1 MGQGRKRRR
10 SDHQSGKA
18 VGTSTGGRDP
28 ALPAERAHG
37 RRIDS
42 KRRKRPTRT
51 PRARPA
57 QRRGYEPQNCILESE
72 RVRMVT
78 DLSQ

>member
-28 ALPAERAHG
+28 ALPAERIMGVETGGCPRTAIRQMDTLRMRHTRPFVFASLNNG
-37 RRIDS
+37 DGVERITEFVVD
-42 KRRKRPTRT
+42 
-51 PRARPA
+51 
-57 QRRGYEPQNCILESE
+57 
-72 RVRMVT
+72 
-78 DLSQ
+78 